1 MNNVIEE
8 NLLRKLARTPRWQI
22 VYNRGKEIN
31 LNLFG
36 NTSDFSQIQIMF
48 LNYLEHISSLY
59 LDLAMGE
66 ELLCEETINDW
77 IRADA
82 YLLYKR
88 NKKSEEKL
96 VGAGKTKSSPD
107 SIVFV

>member
-1 MNNVIEE
+1 MNSIIEE

-31 LNLFG
+31 LNLFE

-66 ELLCEETINDW
+66 ELLSEEVINDW

-96 VGAGKTKSSPD
+96 VGANKTKPSSD
-107 SIVFV
+107 RIVFI